1 MAYMCQTKKAAIAP
15 KVKAILKKFG
25 VKGSL
30 AVRNHSTLVLN
41 IKEGPLDLIYEN
53 DQKYGYSQINPYWLE
68 RDYQGKEL
76 KFLREVKK
84 AMNAGNH
91 GNAGCLALGAH
102 GVGWYI
108 NIHVGN
114 WDKPYK
120 KIAA

>member
-1 MAYMCQTKKAAIAP
+1 MCQTKKAAIAP

-30 AVRNHSTLVLN
+30 AVRGHSILVLN

-91 GNAGCLALGAH
+91 DNSDAQVDYFD
-102 GVGWYI
+102 VGWYI
-108 NIHVGN
+108 NIHAGN